1 MEKKELRTL
10 IKTLKKQHSKEQL
23 AEQSEQIL
31 AKLER
36 HPDFIKAERIMLYSA
51 LPDEVQTQAFL
62 EKWHLK

>member
-31 AKLER
+31 AKL
-36 HPDFIKAERIMLYSA
+36 
-51 LPDEVQTQAFL
+51 
-62 EKWHLK
+62 